1 MQEKAINTIVLEKI
15 IAGQNHAEIGSLIA
29 EKWDFPEIV
38 KNTIKY
44 HHSLEYAPVEVKKLT
59 TVVYFANMLANYQDK
74 IVEYYQFDLNILSV
88 FGIEE
93 EKQLKKISDK
103 LLEAFTR

>member
-1 MQEKAINTIVLEKI
+1 
-15 IAGQNHAEIGSLIA
+15 
-29 EKWDFPEIV
+29 
-38 KNTIKY
+38 
-44 HHSLEYAPVEVKKLT
+44 
-59 TVVYFANMLANYQDK
+59 MLANYQDK

-103 LLEAFTR
+103 LLEAFSR